1 MRYST
6 QPTARARINRDPS
19 KRRAK
24 DAAQIKVL
32 YHRYLRM
39 GFDASEARS
48 KAEHHHTAKL

>member
-1 MRYST
+1 MRYPTQRST
-6 QPTARARINRDPS
+6 RASINRDPS

-24 DAAQIKVL
+24 DAAQLKAL

-39 GFDASEARS
+39 GFDVHEARS